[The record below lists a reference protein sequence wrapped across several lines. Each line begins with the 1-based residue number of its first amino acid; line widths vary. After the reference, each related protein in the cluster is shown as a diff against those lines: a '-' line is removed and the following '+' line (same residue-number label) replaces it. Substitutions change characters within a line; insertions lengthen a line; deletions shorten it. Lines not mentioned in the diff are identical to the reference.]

1 MMSALPLASAR
12 LIKMWILCRLND
24 LLDGDLCKKY
34 LLFPYFPFFLV
45 LKYDF
50 IRCVDFIRRSRI
62 EYLISTENFLVLK
75 FDEKYLD

>member
-1 MMSALPLASAR
+1 ME
-12 LIKMWILCRLND
+12 IYVKNIC
-24 LLDGDLCKKY
+24 Y
-34 LLFPYFPFFLV
+34 FHIFPFFLV